1 MVRLGVI
8 IAAAVLVVDRFS
20 KWWVL
25 AAFAEPGEGVVLAP
39 FFNVVLVMNTGVS
52 FGLLKSDTAWVP
64 WVLILF
70 AAVIVVILFA
80 WMARVERRWLAGAI
94 GLVLGGAVGNI
105 IDRISYGAVV
115 DFLDFHW
122 GGQHWPAFNVADS
135 AIVVGVAAIVIAAL
149 FGRRERGT

>member
-8 IAAAVLVVDRFS
+8 IAAAVLVVDRLS

-25 AAFAEPGEGVVLAP
+25 AAFAEPGEGVAHAP

-52 FGLLKSDTAWVP
+52 FGLLKSDAAWAP
-64 WVLILF
+64 WALILF
-70 AAVIVVILFA
+70 ATVIVVILFA
-80 WMARVERRWLAGAI
+80 WLARVESRWLAGGI

-105 IDRISYGAVV
+105 IDRVSYGAVV

-122 GGQHWPAFNVADS
+122 GGYHWPAFNVADS
-135 AIVVGVAAIVIAAL
+135 AIVLGVAAIAIDAL
-149 FGRRERGT
+149 FGRRERST